1 MMENVERNEESNE
14 KEDKYFNVIVTY
26 AENGQSFQT
35 IAENIILRKMNELI
49 WNFFSTFKKII
60 NVLMNKHR

>member
-14 KEDKYFNVIVTY
+14 KEDKNFNVIVTY

>member
-14 KEDKYFNVIVTY
+14 KEDKNFNVIVTY

-35 IAENIILRKMNELI
+35 IAENIIVRKMNELI